1 MKTYSVIGIA
11 MMAALSATA
20 KDCSVDVYVV
30 SVVSKPVGPL
40 VYSARSKVTA
50 MFREIGVTVRMRDGN
65 PRPDAS
71 SPCGAPIVI
80 RIEDSTGYDGPADAL
95 AHAMP
100 YQAGTLIH
108 LFLDRVA
115 RKSNQPAF
123 LMALLAHVMAHEI
136 GHVLQQIARHSD
148 EGMMKAN
155 WSGKD
160 YQAMERKTLP
170 FAPIDVEFIRDG
182 LAKRFNHAAGE

>member
-1 MKTYSVIGIA
+1 MQTHKLLGIA
-11 MMAALSATA
+11 MLAALSATA
-20 KDCSVDVYVV
+20 KPCTVDVYVV
-30 SVVSKPVGPL
+30 SVVSRPVGTL
-40 VYSARSKVTA
+40 VYSARSQVTA
-50 MFREIGVTVRMRDGN
+50 MFREIGINVRMRDGN
-65 PRPDAS
+65 PQPDAAG
-71 SPCGAPIVI
+71 PCGAPIVV
-80 RIEDSTGYDGPADAL
+80 RIEDSTGYDGPSEAL
-95 AHAMP
+95 AYAMP
-100 YQAGTLIH
+100 YHAGTVIH

-170 FAPIDVEFIRDG
+170 FTPIDVEFIRDG
-182 LAKRFNHAAGE
+182 LAKRFTHVAGE